1 MGAIIEFLEKSTIH
15 GLSFIRDAKSLG
27 EKAFWVIIVT
37 FGFGFAACL
46 IGNSYSEWMES
57 PVSTIVT
64 TKPISD
70 LKFPE
75 VTVCPPR
82 GSNTVLN
89 LVMEKMKN
97 KNSNWLVRYNLLEK
111 MKPLYIDMPKSFAN
125 HMLQVLNIQISP
137 GWHVGP

>member
-1 MGAIIEFLEKSTIH
+1 MVYNFVKSSNMGVIIEFLEKSTIH

-37 FGFGFAACL
+37 LGFGFATYM
-46 IGNSYSEWMES
+46 IDNSYSEWMES
-57 PVSTIVT
+57 LVSTIVT

-89 LVMEKMKN
+89 LFMEKMKN
-97 KNSNWLVRYNLLEK
+97 KNSNKLLRNNLLEK
-111 MKPLYIDMPKSFAN
+111 IKPLYMSRCMVI
-125 HMLQVLNIQISP
+125 
-137 GWHVGP
+137 